1 MAAERSANKPLKIR
15 RVWARMARLWP
26 LWTRCVPMKIVVD
39 ENMPHAVELFAEFGE
54 VVPLPGREIKAAD
67 LQEADVLLVRSVTRV
82 NEALLA
88 SCPRLGFVGTA
99 TIGTDH
105 IDQGLLA
112 ARGIP
117 FFSAPGCNK
126 VSVGDYVLSA
136 LLVLAERHELTLS
149 EMSLAVIGAGNTGES
164 VAGKAEALGMKVLR
178 CDPPLARSGA
188 AGDFVDYRT
197 ALDADI
203 VSFHVP
209 YLREGEEATF
219 HLLGAEEIAER
230 PAGQILINASRGE
243 VWDNRALLV
252 RQQGPHPLRLV
263 MDVWE
268 GEPEPLNEL
277 VPHTELAT
285 PHIAGYSLEGKARGT
300 WMLYEALC
308 RQLGRTPRQDLQ
320 SLLPAPEVRELT
332 PGQPADQALIKQLV
346 HLVYDVRRD
355 DARFRNRIGLPG
367 SFDEQRKRYPE
378 RRELGALQLKG
389 PFADDRL
396 ARLGFAVSEQ

>member
-1 MAAERSANKPLKIR
+1 
-15 RVWARMARLWP
+15 
-26 LWTRCVPMKIVVD
+26 MKIVVD
-39 ENMPHAVELFAEFGE
+39 ENMPHALELFAEFGE
-54 VVPLPGREIKAAD
+54 VIPLPGREIEAAD

-82 NEALLA
+82 NASLLA
-88 SCPRLGFVGTA
+88 TSPRLSFVGTA

-105 IDQGLLA
+105 VDQGLLA
-112 ARGIP
+112 DRGIP

-136 LLVLAERHELTLS
+136 LLVLGERHELDLAAMT
-149 EMSLAVIGAGNTGES
+149 LAVIGAGNTGEC
-164 VAGKAEALGMKVLR
+164 VAGKAEALGMRVLR
-178 CDPPLARSGA
+178 CDPPRARSGT
-188 AGDFVDYRT
+188 AGEYVDYQT
-197 ALDADI
+197 ALGADI

-209 YLREGEEATF
+209 YTRQGQDATF
-219 HLLGAEEIAER
+219 HLLGAREIAER

-243 VWDNRALLV
+243 VWDNQALLA
-252 RQQGPHPLRLV
+252 RQQGAHPLRLV

-268 GEPEPLNEL
+268 GEPEPLKAL

-320 SLLPAPEVRELT
+320 SLLPPPEVRELT
-332 PGQPADQALIKQLV
+332 PGQPADQSLIKQLV
-346 HLVYDVRRD
+346 HLIYDVRRD

-378 RRELGALQLKG
+378 RRELSSLQLKG

-396 ARLGFAVSEQ
+396 ARLGFCVPAV